1 MRAADLFYTEG
12 IRAVGIDRVLR
23 EAGTP
28 VASLYRLFG
37 SKDGL
42 VEAYLVDKDQRV
54 RAKFEREVDKLADNG
69 RDKALAVFDVLGAV
83 VADADY
89 RGCTFINVAVEMAD
103 QDHPFTAISVAH
115 KEHARDLFAGYLAE
129 AGIADP
135 EPLATQLRML
145 MDGVFVSTQMRASD
159 AAREAR
165 AAAAVLIDAALAAQH
180 PVPHPA
186 RDGQQPARGSSALF
200 SWRQGCRSASAPF
213 SARRPVPGLYV

>member
-42 VEAYLVDKDQRV
+42 IEAYLVDKDQRV

-83 VADADY
+83 VADAAY

-103 QDHPFTAISVAH
+103 RDHPFTAIAVAH
-115 KEHARDLFAGYLAE
+115 KQHARDLFARYLTE
-129 AGIADP
+129 AGITDP

-180 PVPHPA
+180 PDPSPA
-186 RDGQQPARGSSALF
+186 QVGQKPAADSGA
-200 SWRQGCRSASAPF
+200 
-213 SARRPVPGLYV
+213 